1 MNEITFYCYHNSFTV
16 FIITHCQLFLQK
28 LHWNALQI
36 SKPCHLSDRCMSSM
50 FVKVFCLLNL
60 TFIPQKIPLTNVLGT
75 KLAGHAQR
83 FYFDTKSDVILP
95 GDTLKFPFIFKSPN
109 AGIFTETWE
118 LMTRPTLCGGAPIRI
133 TLRGNENGKYI

>member
-1 MNEITFYCYHNSFTV
+1 MNVITFYCYHNSFTV
-16 FIITHCQLFLQK
+16 FIITHCQLFKSYTEMPFKYQ
-28 LHWNALQI
+28 
-36 SKPCHLSDRCMSSM
+36 KPCHLSDRCNSSM

-133 TLRGNENGKYI
+133 TLRGNENGKYL

>member
-1 MNEITFYCYHNSFTV
+1 MPFKY
-16 FIITHCQLFLQK
+16 Q
-28 LHWNALQI
+28 
-36 SKPCHLSDRCMSSM
+36 KPCHLSDRCSSSM

-60 TFIPQKIPLTNVLGT
+60 TFILQKIPLTNVLGT

-133 TLRGNENGKYI
+133 TLRGNENGKYL

>member
-1 MNEITFYCYHNSFTV
+1 MPFKY
-16 FIITHCQLFLQK
+16 Q
-28 LHWNALQI
+28 
-36 SKPCHLSDRCMSSM
+36 KPCHLSDRCMSSM

-83 FYFDTKSDVILP
+83 FYFDTKSDVILL

-133 TLRGNENGKYI
+133 TLRGNENGKYL

>member
-1 MNEITFYCYHNSFTV
+1 
-16 FIITHCQLFLQK
+16 
-28 LHWNALQI
+28 
-36 SKPCHLSDRCMSSM
+36 MSSM

-95 GDTLKFPFIFKSPN
+95 GDTSKFPFIFKSPN

-133 TLRGNENGKYI
+133 TLRGNENGKYL